1 VFVAQTPGQIRT
13 YYRQLVPS
21 LVYQALVD

>member
-1 VFVAQTPGQIRT
+1 VMMFQGPEKRQH
-13 YYRQLVPS
+13 YRVLFRS